1 MNKEELRKQRQR
13 EYARKYYE
21 EHKEELRKKKND
33 YRKNNLDKYK
43 KNQKKYYQK
52 NKDYYKNYSKE
63 WSKQKQHELLD
74 EIETLKQELQRKDN
88 EIKQLQEDIVN
99 HIKIASEY
107 KEQMIIKNNIINEL
121 ESYIENVYHGFPYT
135 EWIHKSEAL
144 DKLKELKVKVSN
156 NENKDL

>member
-1 MNKEELRKQRQR
+1 MNKEEIRKRRQR
-13 EYARKYYE
+13 EYARRYYE

-63 WSKQKQHELLD
+63 WSKQKQRELFD

-88 EIKQLQEDIVN
+88 IIKSLISYLETQINDYKEMGYNQSKIREKDLWMTGQYDEDIFILDK
-99 HIKIASEY
+99 IKELENEY
-107 KEQMIIKNNIINEL
+107 K
-121 ESYIENVYHGFPYT
+121 
-135 EWIHKSEAL
+135 
-144 DKLKELKVKVSN
+144 
-156 NENKDL
+156 